1 METFLAVL
9 MVLGIFVVLPV
20 IIALVVISVYRFRV
34 PSVRAPR
41 TGEVQAA
48 AKGFNPLG
56 NRIVQLIIL
65 VLLCL
70 YYPLIYYF
78 GELIDHFGWEALR
91 WDFFYTVHDIHRVVF
106 LVPILFAAYFFKI
119 KGTVITTIFALAV
132 FLPRGLLLSPYPDPM
147 SRMVV
152 FIIFALG
159 FGIFISMLVNKI
171 ERLQYQIDSR
181 KS

>member
-1 METFLAVL
+1 METFLAII
-9 MVLGIFVVLPV
+9 MVLGIFVAVPAL
-20 IIALVVISVYRFRV
+20 IALAIVLTYATR
-34 PSVRAPR
+34 
-41 TGEVQAA
+41 A
-48 AKGFNPLG
+48 AKTRPEITVRPITKIKALKN
-56 NRIVQLIIL
+56 NAVQISIL
-65 VLLCL
+65 TILCL

-159 FGIFISMLVNKI
+159 LGIFVAKLANKI
-171 ERLQYQIDSR
+171 EKLTKTQ
-181 KS
+181 